1 MDDSTEYIHI
11 LVNDDFPYA
20 GMIIEAF
27 IFEEHFPGPVSKL
40 TDLQFY
46 QIKPANQLLH
56 NNSAKRSNS
65 AVLSEP
71 RPQSFH
77 VCIELIQNIIP

>member
-40 TDLQFY
+40 TDLQFLSNKAC
-46 QIKPANQLLH
+46 QSTLLH

-71 RPQSFH
+71 RVAIFS
-77 VCIELIQNIIP
+77 CMY